1 MGDPIK
7 YSKGSLMM
15 DFSLRGYLER
25 RSTEELNAILNYVVN
40 NYVYD
45 PEDAV
50 RMIIEILEN
59 REKDIK
65 PKISPKLWASWE
77 RYLEKARQQQ
87 DSAGTKNDPE

>member
-1 MGDPIK
+1 
-7 YSKGSLMM
+7 MM

-65 PKISPKLWASWE
+65 LKISPKLRASWE

-87 DSAGTKNDPE
+87 NSAGTKNDPE